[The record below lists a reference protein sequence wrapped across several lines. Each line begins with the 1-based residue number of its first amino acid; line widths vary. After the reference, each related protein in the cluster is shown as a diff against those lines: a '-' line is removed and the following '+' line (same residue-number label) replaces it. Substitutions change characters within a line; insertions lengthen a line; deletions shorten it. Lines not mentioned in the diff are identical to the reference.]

1 MKKYTFAVNGMQ
13 CALCESHINDM
24 VRNLAKIKSVKSD
37 RRQKRTIVT
46 ADELDVDKIVDG
58 INKLGYDA
66 SLLSAEDN
74 VKSTFFDHFRR

>member
-13 CALCESHINDM
+13 CAMCESHINDM

-37 RRQKRTIVT
+37 RHQKRTIVT

-58 INKLGYDA
+58 INKLG
-66 SLLSAEDN
+66 
-74 VKSTFFDHFRR
+74 